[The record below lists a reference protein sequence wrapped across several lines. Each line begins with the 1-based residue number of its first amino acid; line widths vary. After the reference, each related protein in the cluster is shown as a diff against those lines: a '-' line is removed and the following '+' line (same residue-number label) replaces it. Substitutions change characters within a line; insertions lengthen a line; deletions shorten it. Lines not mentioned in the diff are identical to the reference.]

1 MILKLPNSTI
11 RYVYDDNN
19 TIMGT
24 MGRVDELMHM
34 GIFRSCSESTTF
46 WVFLYDKNYG
56 GKAIFAESREE
67 LLKRLMNH
75 KL

>member
-24 MGRVDELMHM
+24 MGRVDELMHI
-34 GIFRSCSESTTF
+34 GILRSCSEPTF
-46 WVFLYDKNYG
+46 WAFLYDKNYG
-56 GKAIFAESREE
+56 GKVIFAESREE
-67 LLKRLMNH
+67 LLKIDE
-75 KL
+75 

>member
-19 TIMGT
+19 TIMGI

-34 GIFRSCSESTTF
+34 GILDRVVSQQHFGCFYMIKITVER
-46 WVFLYDKNYG
+46 LYLQKVEKNY
-56 GKAIFAESREE
+56 
-67 LLKRLMNH
+67 
-75 KL
+75 